1 MAVFRIE
8 KTRDYTVMS
17 NHHLRDTGLSLKSKG
32 LLSMMLSLP
41 EDWNYTTRGLAKI
54 CKEGTDS
61 IGSALK
67 ELERAGYI
75 VRNRLRDS
83 KGKIVDVEYVIY
95 ETPHPPEPDGPC
107 EDEPD
112 TEHPDTENPDM
123 DTPGLENRPQL
134 NKDKSNPDK
143 SKKDLSSTEGSNPVQ
158 SIPQTPRSSD
168 RKGRDRMR
176 EREGYRELI
185 LENIEYDCL
194 IQNHRLDRDRLD
206 ELVELMVDTVCSNR
220 EMIRIAGDD
229 YPAEVVKSRFL
240 KLNSSHIEYVLDRMR
255 ENTTYVRNIK
265 KYLLAALYNAPATIG
280 SYYTSLVS
288 HDMYGEHGGVNCQS

>member
-1 MAVFRIE
+1 MKTGGNPPVFSPVGGESETAHILSLMGGGTVIQGQKSTETNTFQNRRKEVSNMAVFRIE

-41 EDWNYTTRGLAKI
+41 ENWNYTTRGLAKI

-107 EDEPD
+107 EEEPD
-112 TEHPDTENPDM
+112 TEHPDTENPYM
-123 DTPGLENRPQL
+123 DGTG
-134 NKDKSNPDK
+134 PDAGARK
-143 SKKDLSSTEGSNPVQ
+143 LS
-158 SIPQTPRSSD
+158 
-168 RKGRDRMR
+168 
-176 EREGYRELI
+176 
-185 LENIEYDCL
+185 
-194 IQNHRLDRDRLD
+194 
-206 ELVELMVDTVCSNR
+206 
-220 EMIRIAGDD
+220 
-229 YPAEVVKSRFL
+229 
-240 KLNSSHIEYVLDRMR
+240 
-255 ENTTYVRNIK
+255 
-265 KYLLAALYNAPATIG
+265 
-280 SYYTSLVS
+280 
-288 HDMYGEHGGVNCQS
+288 

>member
-8 KTRDYTVMS
+8 KTHDYTVMS
-17 NHHLRDTGLSLKSKG
+17 NHHLRNAGLSLKSKG

-95 ETPHPPEPDGPC
+95 ETPHPPDTGQPR

-112 TEHPDTENPDM
+112 TAYPDTENPDM
-123 DTPGLENRPQL
+123 DKINAQKFE
-134 NKDKSNPDK
+134 SAFYANPDLR
-143 SKKDLSSTEGSNPVQ
+143 SVRPPEEKKEPAPAALDLEA
-158 SIPQTPRSSD
+158 
-168 RKGRDRMR
+168 
-176 EREGYRELI
+176 
-185 LENIEYDCL
+185 
-194 IQNHRLDRDRLD
+194 
-206 ELVELMVDTVCSNR
+206 LVEQLR
-220 EMIRIAGDD
+220 
-229 YPAEVVKSRFL
+229 KSPEL
-240 KLNSSHIEYVLDRMR
+240 A
-255 ENTTYVRNIK
+255 NT
-265 KYLLAALYNAPATIG
+265 LAALLSATPG
-280 SYYTSLVS
+280 SK
-288 HDMYGEHGGVNCQS
+288 

>member
-83 KGKIVDVEYVIY
+83 KARSW
-95 ETPHPPEPDGPC
+95 TWS
-107 EDEPD
+107 
-112 TEHPDTENPDM
+112 M
-123 DTPGLENRPQL
+123 
-134 NKDKSNPDK
+134 
-143 SKKDLSSTEGSNPVQ
+143 SSTKRP
-158 SIPQTPRSSD
+158 IPRS
-168 RKGRDRMR
+168 RTGRVRM
-176 EREGYRELI
+176 
-185 LENIEYDCL
+185 
-194 IQNHRLDRDRLD
+194 
-206 ELVELMVDTVCSNR
+206 S
-220 EMIRIAGDD
+220 RI
-229 YPAEVVKSRFL
+229 
-240 KLNSSHIEYVLDRMR
+240 
-255 ENTTYVRNIK
+255 RNIQIRK
-265 KYLLAALYNAPATIG
+265 TRIWILRVWKTGRN
-280 SYYTSLVS
+280 
-288 HDMYGEHGGVNCQS
+288 

>member
-17 NHHLRDTGLSLKSKG
+17 NHHLRNAGLSLKAKG

-95 ETPHPPEPDGPC
+95 ETPHPR
-107 EDEPD
+107 
-112 TEHPDTENPDM
+112 TRASRVRTSRIR
-123 DTPGLENRPQL
+123 L
-134 NKDKSNPDK
+134 
-143 SKKDLSSTEGSNPVQ
+143 VQ
-158 SIPQTPRSSD
+158 I
-168 RKGRDRMR
+168 RKTRIWITHVWKTGR
-176 EREGYRELI
+176 
-185 LENIEYDCL
+185 N
-194 IQNHRLDRDRLD
+194 
-206 ELVELMVDTVCSNR
+206 
-220 EMIRIAGDD
+220 
-229 YPAEVVKSRFL
+229 
-240 KLNSSHIEYVLDRMR
+240 
-255 ENTTYVRNIK
+255 
-265 KYLLAALYNAPATIG
+265 
-280 SYYTSLVS
+280 
-288 HDMYGEHGGVNCQS
+288 

>member
-1 MAVFRIE
+1 MFFRLWEAQTKPPISFLSWEAERRYRGANPLKRTLFKTEGRKVSNKAVFRIE

-17 NHHLRDTGLSLKSKG
+17 NHHLRDTDLSLKSKG

-95 ETPHPPEPDGPC
+95 ETPHPPESDGPC

-143 SKKDLSSTEGSNPVQ
+143 TKKDLSSTEGSNPVL
-158 SIPQTPRSSD
+158 SSPKAPRGSD

-176 EREGYRELI
+176 ERESYRELI
-185 LENIEYDCL
+185 LEN
-194 IQNHRLDRDRLD
+194 
-206 ELVELMVDTVCSNR
+206 
-220 EMIRIAGDD
+220 
-229 YPAEVVKSRFL
+229 
-240 KLNSSHIEYVLDRMR
+240 IEYVLDRMR

-280 SYYTSLVS
+280 SYYNGKSPKRRPRR
-288 HDMYGEHGGVNCQS
+288 

>member
-17 NHHLRDTGLSLKSKG
+17 NHHLRDTDLSLKSKG

-95 ETPHPPEPDGPC
+95 ETPHPRSRTGRVRR
-107 EDEPD
+107 
-112 TEHPDTENPDM
+112 
-123 DTPGLENRPQL
+123 NR
-134 NKDKSNPDK
+134 
-143 SKKDLSSTEGSNPVQ
+143 
-158 SIPQTPRSSD
+158 I
-168 RKGRDRMR
+168 
-176 EREGYRELI
+176 
-185 LENIEYDCL
+185 
-194 IQNHRLDRDRLD
+194 
-206 ELVELMVDTVCSNR
+206 
-220 EMIRIAGDD
+220 
-229 YPAEVVKSRFL
+229 
-240 KLNSSHIEYVLDRMR
+240 
-255 ENTTYVRNIK
+255 RNIQIRK
-265 KYLLAALYNAPATIG
+265 TRIWILRVWKTGRN
-280 SYYTSLVS
+280 
-288 HDMYGEHGGVNCQS
+288 